1 MRIQQEIQLAKETTI
16 ETREFLNYNIKK
28 MKKLSCLIIFFS
40 LASSSLAVDPSNQP
54 IYESF
59 LKCFSNQTCTA
70 PGKLCGV
77 VLPQSSASFTPTL
90 RAYIRNARYNTS
102 TSPKPLIVIAARSEA
117 HVQAT
122 VLCTKSLNFQLKTRS
137 GGHDYDGLSYISNR
151 PYFVLDMSYL
161 RNITVDMSDDGG
173 SAWVGAGATLG
184 EVYYN
189 IWKTSKSHGFPAG
202 VCPTVGAGGHI
213 SGGGYGNM
221 IRKYGLS
228 VDYVTDAKIVDVN
241 GRVLDRKGM
250 GEDLFWAI
258 NGGGGASFGV
268 ILAFK
273 IKLVPV
279 PPTVTVFRVEKTLE
293 ENALDMVH
301 KWQFVAPK
309 TSPDLFMRLMLQP
322 KTLNTTQT
330 VRASVVALYLGRQSD
345 LLSLLGKEF
354 PELGLRTEN
363 CTEMTW
369 IQSVMWWAN
378 SDNALLIKPEILL
391 EREPDKASFLKRK
404 SDYVEKEI
412 SKEGL
417 SFLFT
422 KLMETGKL
430 GLVFNPYGGIMCSVP
445 TTKTPF
451 PHRKRLFK
459 VQHSMNWKDAGIEA
473 ENSFMEK
480 TRSFYSYMAP
490 FVTKNP
496 RHTYLNYRDLEIGTN
511 SHGPNSYRE
520 AEVYGRKYFGENF
533 DRLVNVKTAVDP
545 ENFFRDEQSVPTKPS
560 SMR

>member
-1 MRIQQEIQLAKETTI
+1 M
-16 ETREFLNYNIKK
+16 
-28 MKKLSCLIIFFS
+28 KLSCFIFLLFFVSTS
-40 LASSSLAVDPSNQP
+40 LAAAPSNS

-59 LKCFSNQTCTA
+59 LQCFSNHTCTT
-70 PGKLCGV
+70 PDKLCDV

-90 RAYIRNARYNTS
+90 RAYIRNARFNTS
-102 TSPKPLIVIAARSEA
+102 TSPKPLIVIAARSES

-137 GGHDYDGLSYISNR
+137 GGHDYDGLSYVSNR
-151 PYFVLDMSYL
+151 PFFVLDMSYL
-161 RNITVDMSDDGG
+161 RNITVDMADDGG

-189 IWKTSKSHGFPAG
+189 IWQKSKTHGTHGFPAG

-241 GRVLDRKGM
+241 GRILDRESM

-258 NGGGGASFGV
+258 GGGGGASFGV
-268 ILAFK
+268 ILSFK

-279 PPTVTVFRVEKTLE
+279 PPMVTVFRVEKTLE
-293 ENALDMVH
+293 ENALEMVH

-309 TSPDLFMRLMLQP
+309 TSPDLFMRLMMQP
-322 KTLNTTQT
+322 VTRNTTQT
-330 VRASVVALYLGRQSD
+330 VRASVVALFLGKQSD
-345 LLSLLGKEF
+345 LMSLMTKEF
-354 PELGLRTEN
+354 PELGLKTEN

-378 SDNALLIKPEILL
+378 VDNATLVKPEILL
-391 EREPDKASFLKRK
+391 DRNPDSASFLKRK

-417 SFLFT
+417 GFLFK
-422 KLMETGKL
+422 KLMEAGKL
-430 GLVFNPYGGIMCSVP
+430 GLVFNPYGGKMSEVD

-459 VQHSMNWKDAGIEA
+459 VQHSMNWKDPGTEA
-473 ENSFMEK
+473 ESSFMEQ

-496 RHTYLNYRDLEIGTN
+496 RHTYLNYRDLDIGIN

-533 DRLVNVKTAVDP
+533 DRLVRVKTAVDP
-545 ENFFRDEQSVPTKPS
+545 ENFFRDEQSIPTFPNKPS
-560 SMR
+560 TS

>member
-1 MRIQQEIQLAKETTI
+1 
-16 ETREFLNYNIKK
+16 
-28 MKKLSCLIIFFS
+28 MKKLSCLIIFLS
-40 LASSSLAVDPSNQP
+40 LASSSLALDPSNQP

-70 PGKLCGV
+70 PNKLCDV

-137 GGHDYDGLSYISNR
+137 GGHDYDGVSYISNR

-161 RNITVDMSDDGG
+161 RNITVDMADGGG

-184 EVYYN
+184 EVYYS
-189 IWKTSKSHGFPAG
+189 IWQKSKSHGFPAG

-241 GRVLDRKGM
+241 GRILDRKSM

-258 NGGGGASFGV
+258 GGGGGASFGV

-273 IKLVPV
+273 IKLVAV

-309 TSPDLFMRLMLQP
+309 TSPDLFMRLLLQP
-322 KTLNTTQT
+322 KTMNTTQT
-330 VRASVVALYLGRQSD
+330 VRASVVALFLGRQSD

-378 SDNALLIKPEILL
+378 SDNATLIKPEILL
-391 EREPDKASFLKRK
+391 DREPDSASFLKRK
-404 SDYVEKEI
+404 SDYVETEI

-417 SFLFT
+417 GKEVDATAWLAGPEGMDGLLVQTRDYAIVFDTAPTGNILPFLHGCERVVKHAIYKLRGVDSVEVNLELERVTVVGYVERKKVLKAVRRAGKRAEFWPYPDMPRYFT
-422 KLMETGKL
+422 SSDHYFKD
-430 GLVFNPYGGIMCSVP
+430 
-445 TTKTPF
+445 TTREFRESYNYYRHGYNLSDRHGHIHVTN
-451 PHRKRLFK
+451 RGDDK
-459 VQHSMNWKDAGIEA
+459 VS
-473 ENSFMEK
+473 
-480 TRSFYSYMAP
+480 
-490 FVTKNP
+490 
-496 RHTYLNYRDLEIGTN
+496 
-511 SHGPNSYRE
+511 
-520 AEVYGRKYFGENF
+520 
-533 DRLVNVKTAVDP
+533 
-545 ENFFRDEQSVPTKPS
+545 NFFNDDNVHACRL
-560 SMR
+560 M

>member
-1 MRIQQEIQLAKETTI
+1 
-16 ETREFLNYNIKK
+16 
-28 MKKLSCLIIFFS
+28 MKKLSCLILFLS

-70 PGKLCGV
+70 PDKLCGV

-137 GGHDYDGLSYISNR
+137 GGHDYDGVSYISNR

-161 RNITVDMSDDGG
+161 RNITVDMADGGG

-184 EVYYN
+184 E
-189 IWKTSKSHGFPAG
+189 
-202 VCPTVGAGGHI
+202 
-213 SGGGYGNM
+213 
-221 IRKYGLS
+221 
-228 VDYVTDAKIVDVN
+228 
-241 GRVLDRKGM
+241 
-250 GEDLFWAI
+250 
-258 NGGGGASFGV
+258 
-268 ILAFK
+268 
-273 IKLVPV
+273 
-279 PPTVTVFRVEKTLE
+279 
-293 ENALDMVH
+293 
-301 KWQFVAPK
+301 FVAPK
-309 TSPDLFMRLMLQP
+309 TSPDLFMRLLLQP
-322 KTLNTTQT
+322 KTKNTTQT
-330 VRASVVALYLGRQSD
+330 VRAS
-345 LLSLLGKEF
+345 
-354 PELGLRTEN
+354 
-363 CTEMTW
+363 
-369 IQSVMWWAN
+369 
-378 SDNALLIKPEILL
+378 
-391 EREPDKASFLKRK
+391 PDSASFLKRK
-404 SDYVEKEI
+404 SDYVETEI

-417 SFLFT
+417 GFLFT

-430 GLVFNPYGGIMCSVP
+430 GLVFNPYGGIMCQVP

-533 DRLVNVKTAVDP
+533 DRLVKVKTAVDP
-545 ENFFRDEQSVPTKPS
+545 ENFFRDEQSVPTLPTKPS
-560 SMR
+560 MR

>member
-1 MRIQQEIQLAKETTI
+1 M
-16 ETREFLNYNIKK
+16 
-28 MKKLSCLIIFFS
+28 KLSCFVFLILSS
-40 LASSSLAVDPSNQP
+40 LVSSSLATAPPNAS

-59 LKCFSNQTCTA
+59 LQCFSNHTGA
-70 PGKLCGV
+70 PPEKLCDV

-90 RAYIRNARYNTS
+90 RAYIRNARFNTS
-102 TSPKPLIVIAARSEA
+102 TSPKPLLVIAARSEC

-137 GGHDYDGLSYISNR
+137 GGHDYDGVSYISNR
-151 PYFVLDMSYL
+151 PFFVLDMSYL

-189 IWKTSKSHGFPAG
+189 IWQSSKTHGTHGFPAG

-241 GRVLDRKGM
+241 GRILDRKSM

-258 NGGGGASFGV
+258 GGGGGASFGV
-268 ILAFK
+268 ILSFK

-279 PPTVTVFRVEKTLE
+279 PPRVTVFRVEKTLE

-322 KTLNTTQT
+322 VTRNTTQT
-330 VRASVVALYLGRQSD
+330 VRASVVALFLGKQSD
-345 LLSLLGKEF
+345 LMSLLAKEF
-354 PELGLRTEN
+354 PELGLKQEN

-378 SDNALLIKPEILL
+378 NDNAMVIKPEILL
-391 EREPDKASFLKRK
+391 DRNPDSASFLKRK
-404 SDYVEKEI
+404 SDYVETEI
-412 SKEGL
+412 SKDGL
-417 SFLFT
+417 DFLFK
-422 KLMETGKL
+422 KLMEAGKL
-430 GLVFNPYGGIMCSVP
+430 GLVFNPYGGKMSEVA
-445 TTKTPF
+445 TTATPF

-459 VQHSMNWKDAGIEA
+459 VQHSMNWKDPGTEA
-473 ENSFMEK
+473 ESSFMEK

-496 RHTYLNYRDLEIGTN
+496 RHTYLNYRDLDIGIN

-533 DRLVNVKTAVDP
+533 DRLVKVKTAVDP
-545 ENFFRDEQSVPTKPS
+545 ENFFRDEQSIPTLPTKPAS
-560 SMR
+560 S